1 MIDQCFV
8 TVSPALMLAIAIAI
22 TVFSIWRVFYT
33 FRGEKT
39 AFILVMAFLV
49 MTALGI
55 IFIPCWAFVVA
66 IIGVGVAEYLA
77 KVKMHELI
85 VK

>member
-1 MIDQCFV
+1 V

-22 TVFSIWRVFYT
+22 TIFSIWRVFYT
-33 FRGEKT
+33 FHGERT

-55 IFIPCWAFVVA
+55 IFIPCWAFIIA
-66 IIGVGVAEYLA
+66 IIEVIVAEYLA
-77 KVKMHELI
+77 KAKMHILL